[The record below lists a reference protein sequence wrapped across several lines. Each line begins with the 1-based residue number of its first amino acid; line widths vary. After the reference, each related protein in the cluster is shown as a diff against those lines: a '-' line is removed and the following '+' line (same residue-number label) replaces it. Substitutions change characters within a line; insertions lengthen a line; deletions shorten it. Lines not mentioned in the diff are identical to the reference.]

1 MRPDNPNSTTKVNV
15 NGKSVQFLLVESH
28 KSSFH
33 VEKNETVK
41 SKYELKTTQAWRSKV
56 PDGQHESRQKVR
68 ANAPEVVEV
77 FVPARMQ

>member
-1 MRPDNPNSTTKVNV
+1 MWPDNPNSTTKVNV

-41 SKYELKTTQAWRSKV
+41 SKYELKTTQA
-56 PDGQHESRQKVR
+56 
-68 ANAPEVVEV
+68 
-77 FVPARMQ
+77 